1 MSSKI
6 PFNIKLLQLDAKA
19 TVALKPITTNDTFE
33 GATRN
38 FHPSGLFSVNIF
50 GRVGDPSRMK
60 SFAYIDIKVPILHP
74 LVVRVLGKLKR
85 IYPEILMG
93 KTYAVWD
100 ATLKDFV
107 KSDMLSGET
116 GYHFFMQHFE
126 KIQFPQRLSDIRELN
141 IKFIEKVR
149 GVNATTERIIVA
161 PAGFRDFIIH
171 ADDRE
176 EEDEVNALYRK
187 MLSVSNPISR
197 SAFEA
202 SPKTF
207 DKARAS
213 LQSTFIEI
221 FEYFEKMVE
230 GKNKL
235 FMGKWLTRE
244 IAYGTRNVITTQNL
258 PVKKLFAPDSPG
270 FNHTGIGLFQYLKAY
285 QPVCIHQVRE
295 NFISKVFTTPQAPAL
310 LVNMKTLHTER
321 VLVDSEHFDSWMTP
335 EGLERIFN
343 LYGEESVRHEPIVIE
358 GRYLGLIYN
367 DGKGF
372 KLFQDID
379 ELPEGADPK
388 FVKPITLSELF
399 YIAVYQYTEN
409 YILNVTRFPVTG
421 FGSIYPSIPYL
432 KPTMATVSL
441 QPMNDQWE
449 FDEQQPIAYNFPVRD
464 SAFVNTLMPAPNK
477 LGGLNADFD
486 GDKCTGMGIFSL
498 EACEEG
504 RRVLKSRNF
513 YVLSNGKI
521 AHSLNT
527 DTVKY
532 LMRGLTSKP
541 QAYPVTEAY
550 REENDSTFEHYGEV
564 FSINKVHEII
574 EKKKLE
580 ITYLNANK
588 SLAWLLDVQDRKGLK
603 YETLADPERIKN
615 ADTETPLIVIDDPR
629 CDLVVADGLHRLV
642 KAVRIEHRTMVPCY
656 VLKYSDIASARV

>member
-6 PFNIKLLQLDAKA
+6 PFNIKLLHLDAKSIQG
-19 TVALKPITTNDTFE
+19 LKPITTLDTFE

-38 FHPSGLFSVNIF
+38 FHPNGLFSLDIF
-50 GRVGDPSRMK
+50 GRVGDPTRMK
-60 SFAYIDIKVPILHP
+60 RFAYIDIKVPILHP

-100 ATLKDFV
+100 AVAKDFV

-116 GYHFFMQHFE
+116 GYHFFMQHFP
-126 KIQFPQRLSDIRELN
+126 KIEFPQRLSDIRELN

-176 EEDEVNALYRK
+176 EEDEVNPMYRK
-187 MLSVSNPISR
+187 MLAVSNAITR
-197 SAFEA
+197 QAFES

-213 LQSTFIEI
+213 LQATFTEI
-221 FEYFEKMVE
+221 YEYFEMMVE

-258 PVKKLFAPDSPG
+258 PIKQLFAPDAAG
-270 FNHTGIGLFQYLKAY
+270 FNHTGIGLFQYLKAF
-285 QPVCIHQVRE
+285 QPVCIYQIRE
-295 NFISKVFTTPQAPAL
+295 SFISKVFSTPQAPVR
-310 LVNMKTLHTER
+310 LVNAKTLRSEQ
-321 VLVDSEHFDSWMTP
+321 VLIDSDHFDSWMTP
-335 EGLERIFN
+335 EGLERIIN

-367 DGKGF
+367 DGTGF
-372 KLFQDID
+372 KAFQDID
-379 ELPEGADPK
+379 ELPKGADRK
-388 FVKPITLSELF
+388 FVKPMTLSELF
-399 YIAVYQYTEN
+399 YIAVYPHTHK

-421 FGSIYPSIPYL
+421 FGSIYPSQPYL
-432 KPTMATVSL
+432 KPTMECVKL
-441 QPMNDQWE
+441 IPLNDAWE
-449 FDEQQPIAYNFPVRD
+449 EDVTQPIAYNFPVRD
-464 SAFVNTLMPAPNK
+464 STFVNTMMPAPNK

-486 GDKCTGMGIFSL
+486 GDKCTGMGVFSI
-498 EACEEG
+498 EG
-504 RRVLKSRNF
+504 AAESREVLSSRNF
-513 YVLSNGKI
+513 YVLSSGRI

-541 QAYPVTEAY
+541 QQKTV
-550 REENDSTFEHYGEV
+550 
-564 FSINKVHEII
+564 
-574 EKKKLE
+574 
-580 ITYLNANK
+580 
-588 SLAWLLDVQDRKGLK
+588 
-603 YETLADPERIKN
+603 
-615 ADTETPLIVIDDPR
+615 
-629 CDLVVADGLHRLV
+629 
-642 KAVRIEHRTMVPCY
+642 
-656 VLKYSDIASARV
+656 